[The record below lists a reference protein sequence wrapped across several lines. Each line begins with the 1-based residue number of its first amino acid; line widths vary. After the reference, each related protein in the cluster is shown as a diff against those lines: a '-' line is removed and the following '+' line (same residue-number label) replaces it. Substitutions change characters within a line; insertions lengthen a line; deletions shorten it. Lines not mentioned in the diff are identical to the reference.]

1 MTSMAMRKWI
11 RYFGGRNLSNWNG
24 GCFFSIKLHGWKS
37 PKPLFRMM
45 TWYRVSNP
53 QLILPAIAMALA
65 VLLDRSWTGSTPQSF
80 AWNKLLSFPSKNLFL
95 FSYHLCWFCL
105 NQWLPWQWEREI
117 RYLGGRKLS
126 NQNSGCFFTTKLHGW
141 KNTQTLV
148 DDDDLM

>member
-1 MTSMAMRKWI
+1 MRKWI
-11 RYFGGRNLSNWNG
+11 RYFGGRNLLNWNG
-24 GCFFSIKLHGWKS
+24 SCFFSIKLHGWKS

-65 VLLDRSWTGSTPQSF
+65 LLLHTEVELVAHLNPLPET
-80 AWNKLLSFPSKNLFL
+80 KLLSFPSKNLFL
-95 FSYHLCWFCL
+95 FSYHLCWSCL

-126 NQNSGCFFTTKLHGW
+126 NQDSGCFFTTKLHGW
-141 KNTQTLV
+141 KSSQTLVV
-148 DDDDLM
+148 DDDDLI